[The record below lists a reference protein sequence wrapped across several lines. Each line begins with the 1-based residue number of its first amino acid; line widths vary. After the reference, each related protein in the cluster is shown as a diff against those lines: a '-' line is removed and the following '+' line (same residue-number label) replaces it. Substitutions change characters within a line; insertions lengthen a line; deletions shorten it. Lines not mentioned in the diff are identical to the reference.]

1 MNMKPDK
8 TSREDTDTAFDWEM
22 LDSQVNA
29 VLEETQAALEEALAA
44 TRKLGQWVERLHT
57 LSGFMRQV
65 ESGLAEVR
73 HQLKE
78 SPRAHRSAPIP
89 STAPKADTVEVSE
102 PWPLEPEEAEPE
114 VGEEPPLTVLEAEE
128 AESRAEPS
136 EAAAVAVAE
145 EPPLM
150 ALEAEGAESRA
161 EPSEAAA
168 VAVAEEPPLTVLEAE
183 EAESRAEPSE
193 AAAVAVAEEPP
204 LTVLEA
210 EGAESRAEP
219 SEAAAV
225 AVAEEPPAPAEE
237 EPVEAAPSVAEISSN
252 IRLQIESS
260 EANIDLM
267 VVERALRETP
277 GVADV
282 DLLDY
287 AGKRARVLV
296 TFKGGGRPK
305 EVADPERLAAN
316 VQEHLAKLTW
326 DGSLSVS
333 ATE

>member
-8 TSREDTDTAFDWEM
+8 ISREDTDAAFDWET

-57 LSGFMRQV
+57 LSAFMRQV

-73 HQLKE
+73 HQLKV
-78 SPRAHRSAPIP
+78 PPQARRSAPVP

-114 VGEEPPLTVLEAEE
+114 VSKEPLLT
-128 AESRAEPS
+128 
-136 EAAAVAVAE
+136 
-145 EPPLM
+145 

-168 VAVAEEPPLTVLEAE
+168 MAEELPGPAE
-183 EAESRAEPSE
+183 GESGEPSE
-193 AAAVAVAEEPP
+193 AAAVAVAEPE
-204 LTVLEA
+204 
-210 EGAESRAEP
+210 
-219 SEAAAV
+219 
-225 AVAEEPPAPAEE
+225 AEEPPAAAEG
-237 EPVEAAPSVAEISSN
+237 EPVESAPSVAEVSSS
-252 IRLQIESS
+252 IHLQIESS

-296 TFKGGGRPK
+296 TFKGGERPK

-316 VQEHLAKLTW
+316 VQERLAKLTW

>member
-8 TSREDTDTAFDWEM
+8 TSREDTDTAFDWET

-29 VLEETQAALEEALAA
+29 VLEETQAALEKALAA

-57 LSGFMRQV
+57 LSAFMRQV

-73 HQLKE
+73 HQVKE
-78 SPRAHRSAPIP
+78 SPRAHRSVPIP
-89 STAPKADTVEVSE
+89 LTAPTADTVEVSE

-114 VGEEPPLTVLEAEE
+114 VGEEPPLTAIEAEGAESRAEPPEAAAVAVAEEPPLMALEAEE

-136 EAAAVAVAE
+136 EAAAVA
-145 EPPLM
+145 EP
-150 ALEAEGAESRA
+150 
-161 EPSEAAA
+161 
-168 VAVAEEPPLTVLEAE
+168 
-183 EAESRAEPSE
+183 
-193 AAAVAVAEEPP
+193 
-204 LTVLEA
+204 
-210 EGAESRAEP
+210 
-219 SEAAAV
+219 
-225 AVAEEPPAPAEE
+225 EEPPAPAEE
-237 EPVEAAPSVAEISSN
+237 EPVEAAPSVAEVSSN

>member
-1 MNMKPDK
+1 LSTKPNDI
-8 TSREDTDTAFDWEM
+8 SREDIDTGIDWQT
-22 LDSQVNA
+22 LDSRVATGVQ
-29 VLEETQAALEEALAA
+29 EIEAALEEALAA
-44 TRKLGQWVERLHT
+44 IRDLNEWVERLHA
-57 LSGFMRQV
+57 LSAFMQQV

-78 SPRAHRSAPIP
+78 PPQARRSAAVP
-89 STAPKADTVEVSE
+89 STAPRAETVEVSE
-102 PWPLEPEEAEPE
+102 APPLEPEEAEPE
-114 VGEEPPLTVLEAEE
+114 VGEETPLPALEVQEAESSPEPSQATAE

-136 EAAAVAVAE
+136 EATA
-145 EPPLM
+145 
-150 ALEAEGAESRA
+150 
-161 EPSEAAA
+161 
-168 VAVAEEPPLTVLEAE
+168 
-183 EAESRAEPSE
+183 EAESRVEPSE
-193 AAAVAVAEEPP
+193 VTA
-204 LTVLEA
+204 EA
-210 EGAESRAEP
+210 EAK
-219 SEAAAV
+219 
-225 AVAEEPPAPAEE
+225 AEEPPAPAEGEPLE
-237 EPVEAAPSVAEISSN
+237 EPPSVAEVGGS

-287 AGKRARVLV
+287 AGKRARVQV
-296 TFKGGGRPK
+296 TFSERERAK

-316 VQEHLAKLTW
+316 VQERLAKLTW

>member
-1 MNMKPDK
+1 M
-8 TSREDTDTAFDWEM
+8 
-22 LDSQVNA
+22 
-29 VLEETQAALEEALAA
+29 
-44 TRKLGQWVERLHT
+44 
-57 LSGFMRQV
+57 
-65 ESGLAEVR
+65 
-73 HQLKE
+73 
-78 SPRAHRSAPIP
+78 
-89 STAPKADTVEVSE
+89 EVSE

-114 VGEEPPLTVLEAEE
+114 VGEEPPLTALEAEG
-128 AESRAEPS
+128 AESGAEPS

-145 EPPLM
+145 P
-150 ALEAEGAESRA
+150 
-161 EPSEAAA
+161 
-168 VAVAEEPPLTVLEAE
+168 
-183 EAESRAEPSE
+183 
-193 AAAVAVAEEPP
+193 
-204 LTVLEA
+204 
-210 EGAESRAEP
+210 
-219 SEAAAV
+219 
-225 AVAEEPPAPAEE
+225 EEPPAPAEE
-237 EPVEAAPSVAEISSN
+237 EPVEAAPSVAEVSSS

-305 EVADPERLAAN
+305 EVADPERLAAS

>member
-1 MNMKPDK
+1 MKPDK

-145 EPPLM
+145 EPP
-150 ALEAEGAESRA
+150 
-161 EPSEAAA
+161 
-168 VAVAEEPPLTVLEAE
+168 
-183 EAESRAEPSE
+183 
-193 AAAVAVAEEPP
+193 
-204 LTVLEA
+204 
-210 EGAESRAEP
+210 
-219 SEAAAV
+219 
-225 AVAEEPPAPAEE
+225 APAEE

>member
-8 TSREDTDTAFDWEM
+8 ISREDTDAAFDWET

-44 TRKLGQWVERLHT
+44 TRKLGQWMERLHT
-57 LSGFMRQV
+57 LSAFMRQM
-65 ESGLAEVR
+65 ESGLSEVR
-73 HQLKE
+73 QQLE
-78 SPRAHRSAPIP
+78 ASPRAHRSAPTP
-89 STAPKADTVEVSE
+89 LTAPKAGTVEVSE

-114 VGEEPPLTVLEAEE
+114 VGEEPPPAAPEAEE
-128 AESRAEPS
+128 AEGRAEPSEAAAVVEAEEPPPAAPEAEEAEGRAEPS
-136 EAAAVAVAE
+136 EAAAVA
-145 EPPLM
+145 
-150 ALEAEGAESRA
+150 
-161 EPSEAAA
+161 
-168 VAVAEEPPLTVLEAE
+168 EAE
-183 EAESRAEPSE
+183 EA
-193 AAAVAVAEEPP
+193 
-204 LTVLEA
+204 
-210 EGAESRAEP
+210 
-219 SEAAAV
+219 
-225 AVAEEPPAPAEE
+225 PAPAEG
-237 EPVEAAPSVAEISSN
+237 EPLEAAPSVAEVSISSN

-296 TFKGGGRPK
+296 TFKGGERPK
-305 EVADPERLAAN
+305 EVADPEHLAAN
-316 VQEHLAKLTW
+316 VQERLAKLTW

>member
-128 AESRAEPS
+128 AESRAE
-136 EAAAVAVAE
+136 
-145 EPPLM
+145 L
-150 ALEAEGAESRA
+150 
-161 EPSEAAA
+161 SEAAA

-193 AAAVAVAEEPP
+193 AAAVAVAEPD
-204 LTVLEA
+204 
-210 EGAESRAEP
+210 
-219 SEAAAV
+219 
-225 AVAEEPPAPAEE
+225 EPPAPAKE
-237 EPVEAAPSVAEISSN
+237 EPVEAAPSVAEVSSS

>member
-114 VGEEPPLTVLEAEE
+114 VG
-128 AESRAEPS
+128 
-136 EAAAVAVAE
+136 
-145 EPPLM
+145 
-150 ALEAEGAESRA
+150 
-161 EPSEAAA
+161 
-168 VAVAEEPPLTVLEAE
+168 EEPPLTVLEAE

>member
-8 TSREDTDTAFDWEM
+8 ISREDTDAAFDWET

-44 TRKLGQWVERLHT
+44 TRKLGQWMERLHT
-57 LSGFMRQV
+57 LSAFMRQM
-65 ESGLAEVR
+65 ESGLSEVR
-73 HQLKE
+73 QQLE
-78 SPRAHRSAPIP
+78 ASPRAHRSAPTP
-89 STAPKADTVEVSE
+89 LTAPKAGTVEVSE

-114 VGEEPPLTVLEAEE
+114 VGEEPPLTALEAEE
-128 AESRAEPS
+128 AEGRAEPSEAAAVVEAEEPPPAAPEAEEAEGRAEPS
-136 EAAAVAVAE
+136 EAAAVA
-145 EPPLM
+145 
-150 ALEAEGAESRA
+150 
-161 EPSEAAA
+161 
-168 VAVAEEPPLTVLEAE
+168 EAE
-183 EAESRAEPSE
+183 EA
-193 AAAVAVAEEPP
+193 
-204 LTVLEA
+204 
-210 EGAESRAEP
+210 
-219 SEAAAV
+219 
-225 AVAEEPPAPAEE
+225 PAPAEG
-237 EPVEAAPSVAEISSN
+237 EPLEAAPSVAEVSISSN

-296 TFKGGGRPK
+296 TFKGGERPK
-305 EVADPERLAAN
+305 EVADPEHLAAN
-316 VQEHLAKLTW
+316 VQERLAKLTW

>member
-114 VGEEPPLTVLEAEE
+114 VGEEPPLTVLEAE
-128 AESRAEPS
+128 
-136 EAAAVAVAE
+136 
-145 EPPLM
+145 
-150 ALEAEGAESRA
+150 GAESRA

-183 EAESRAEPSE
+183 E
-193 AAAVAVAEEPP
+193 
-204 LTVLEA
+204 
-210 EGAESRAEP
+210 AESRAEP

>member
-150 ALEAEGAESRA
+150 ALEAE
-161 EPSEAAA
+161 
-168 VAVAEEPPLTVLEAE
+168 

-193 AAAVAVAEEPP
+193 AAAV
-204 LTVLEA
+204 T
-210 EGAESRAEP
+210 
-219 SEAAAV
+219 
-225 AVAEEPPAPAEE
+225 VAEEPPAPAEE

>member
-168 VAVAEEPPLTVLEAE
+168 VAVAEEPP
-183 EAESRAEPSE
+183 
-193 AAAVAVAEEPP
+193 
-204 LTVLEA
+204 
-210 EGAESRAEP
+210 
-219 SEAAAV
+219 
-225 AVAEEPPAPAEE
+225 APAEE

>member
-8 TSREDTDTAFDWEM
+8 ISREDTNAAFDWER

-44 TRKLGQWVERLHT
+44 TRELSQWVERLHT
-57 LSGFMRQV
+57 LSAFMRQV

-73 HQLKE
+73 QQLKG
-78 SPRAHRSAPIP
+78 PPQAHRSASVP
-89 STAPKADTVEVSE
+89 STAPKADTVEASE
-102 PWPLEPEEAEPE
+102 PWPLELEEAEPE
-114 VGEEPPLTVLEAEE
+114 VSEEPLLTALEAEE

-145 EPPLM
+145 P
-150 ALEAEGAESRA
+150 EAEELPGPAEGEPG

-168 VAVAEEPPLTVLEAE
+168 VAVAEPEAE
-183 EAESRAEPSE
+183 EP
-193 AAAVAVAEEPP
+193 AAA
-204 LTVLEA
+204 
-210 EGAESRAEP
+210 
-219 SEAAAV
+219 
-225 AVAEEPPAPAEE
+225 AEE
-237 EPVEAAPSVAEISSN
+237 EPVESAPSVAEVSSS
-252 IRLQIESS
+252 IHLQIESS

-296 TFKGGGRPK
+296 TFKGGERPK
-305 EVADPERLAAN
+305 EVADAERLAAN
-316 VQEHLAKLTW
+316 VQERLAKLTW

>member
-8 TSREDTDTAFDWEM
+8 ISREDTDAAFDWET

-44 TRKLGQWVERLHT
+44 TRKLGQWMERLHT
-57 LSGFMRQV
+57 LSAFMRQM
-65 ESGLAEVR
+65 ESGLSEVR
-73 HQLKE
+73 QQLE
-78 SPRAHRSAPIP
+78 ASPRAHRSAPTP
-89 STAPKADTVEVSE
+89 LTAPKAGTVEVSE

-114 VGEEPPLTVLEAEE
+114 VGEEPPLTALEAEE
-128 AESRAEPS
+128 AEGRAEPSEAAAVVEAEEPPPAAPEAEEAEGRAEPSEAAAVVEAEEPPPAAPEAEEAEGRAEPS
-136 EAAAVAVAE
+136 EAAAVA
-145 EPPLM
+145 
-150 ALEAEGAESRA
+150 
-161 EPSEAAA
+161 
-168 VAVAEEPPLTVLEAE
+168 EAE
-183 EAESRAEPSE
+183 EA
-193 AAAVAVAEEPP
+193 
-204 LTVLEA
+204 
-210 EGAESRAEP
+210 
-219 SEAAAV
+219 
-225 AVAEEPPAPAEE
+225 PAPAEG
-237 EPVEAAPSVAEISSN
+237 EPLEAAPSVAEVSISSN

-296 TFKGGGRPK
+296 TFKGGERPK
-305 EVADPERLAAN
+305 EVADPEHLAAN
-316 VQEHLAKLTW
+316 VQERLAKLTW

>member
-8 TSREDTDTAFDWEM
+8 SSREDTDTAFDWEM

-78 SPRAHRSAPIP
+78 SPRAHRSAAIP

-114 VGEEPPLTVLEAEE
+114 VGEEPPLTVLEAE
-128 AESRAEPS
+128 
-136 EAAAVAVAE
+136 
-145 EPPLM
+145 
-150 ALEAEGAESRA
+150 GAESRA

-168 VAVAEEPPLTVLEAE
+168 VAVAEEPPLTALGAE

-193 AAAVAVAEEPP
+193 AAAVAVAEP
-204 LTVLEA
+204 
-210 EGAESRAEP
+210 
-219 SEAAAV
+219 
-225 AVAEEPPAPAEE
+225 EEPLAPAEE
-237 EPVEAAPSVAEISSN
+237 EPVEAAPSVAEVSSS

-305 EVADPERLAAN
+305 EVADPERLAAS